1 MGSLQMPTCLEV
13 FKYLDAYLSKNI
25 GD

>member
-1 MGSLQMPTCLEV
+1 MGSLQTPTCLEV
-13 FKYLDAYLSKNI
+13 FKYLDAYLAKNI